1 MNGSPR
7 SLLWL
12 SAAVS
17 LIVGFLLVMKDSGA
31 GWFLILMGIID
42 IGAATRPGQGLAPSN
57 RGLVRWGLVGL
68 TLLLVVLVIVTGAV
82 FLLK

>member
-1 MNGSPR
+1 MNGSAR
-7 SLLWL
+7 SVLWL

-17 LIVGFLLVMKDSGA
+17 LIVGLLLVMKDSGA
-31 GWFLILMGIID
+31 GWFLIIMGIVD
-42 IGAATRPGQGLAPSN
+42 IGAAARPGQALAPSN

-68 TLLLVVLVIVTGAV
+68 TLLLVVLVILTGVV

>member
-12 SAAVS
+12 CAAVS
-17 LIVGFLLVMKDSGA
+17 LIVGFLLVMKDSGT
-31 GWFLILMGIID
+31 GWFLIIMGIID
-42 IGAATRPGQGLAPSN
+42 VGAATRPGQGLAPSN

-68 TLLLVVLVIVTGAV
+68 TLLLVVLVVATGAV
-82 FLLK
+82 FLLQ